1 MQSAPGICRDGR
13 TRPHCRFRH
22 GWRAACRSCCGLRW
36 SHAGD
41 GSDLPWRYSRMTS
54 PRVFVRTLVALAITC
69 VAASPSISD
78 DASTS
83 PFQPHVDMKT
93 FMEHVLGP
101 AAAIIWRVNGVVIDE
116 KGEHDLSPK
125 SDDDW
130 EQIVSGAATLA
141 EAANALMIPQRVPD
155 AAWNPYVK
163 KLADAADK
171 AYRAA
176 EAHDLKSVSEVSDQL
191 DGICAAC
198 HRHYGLE

>member
-1 MQSAPGICRDGR
+1 MTRIRLIPGVVVTVVIG
-13 TRPHCRFRH
+13 
-22 GWRAACRSCCGLRW
+22 
-36 SHAGD
+36 
-41 GSDLPWRYSRMTS
+41 
-54 PRVFVRTLVALAITC
+54 C
-69 VAASPSISD
+69 VAASPSISED
-78 DASTS
+78 TAPVP
-83 PFQPHVDMKT
+83 PFQAQPFQAHVDMKT
-93 FMEHVLGP
+93 FMEHVLSP
-101 AAAIIWRVNGVVIDE
+101 AARIIWTVNGLVIDE

-130 EQIVSGAATLA
+130 EQVVSGAATLA
-141 EAANALMIPQRVPD
+141 EATNALMIPERARDPE
-155 AAWNPYVK
+155 WNRYVK

>member
-1 MQSAPGICRDGR
+1 MIRI
-13 TRPHCRFRH
+13 HRF
-22 GWRAACRSCCGLRW
+22 AA
-36 SHAGD
+36 
-41 GSDLPWRYSRMTS
+41 
-54 PRVFVRTLVALAITC
+54 TLVALVISFM
-69 VAASPSISD
+69 AASPSVSD
-78 DASTS
+78 DAAPLS

-130 EQIVSGAATLA
+130 EQVVSGAATLA
-141 EAANALMIPQRVPD
+141 ESTNALMIPQRARDPD
-155 AAWNPYVK
+155 WNRYVK
-163 KLADAADK
+163 KLAVAANK